1 METTLIKIMIK
12 KSRLKKIIINA
23 LFTNKKK
30 ITLFLLSQKQGKTSQ
45 LMSKQLSII
54 VAIAENYAIGK
65 DNDLLWHISK
75 DLKRFKELTKGH
87 YIVMGKRTYHSLP
100 VRPLPH
106 RTSLIITDVPG
117 EVIDNCLM
125 AYSIDEAVEKMD
137 SKNENFIIGGGSIYR
152 QFMPLADKLYITRVH
167 KDFEADTFFPEISLD
182 EWKLIEKVDVND
194 DSQND
199 FTYSFETYTR
209 K

>member
-1 METTLIKIMIK
+1 
-12 KSRLKKIIINA
+12 
-23 LFTNKKK
+23 
-30 ITLFLLSQKQGKTSQ
+30 
-45 LMSKQLSII
+45 MSKQISII

-75 DLKRFKELTKGH
+75 DLKRFKELTKEH
-87 YIVMGKRTYHSLP
+87 YIVMGKRTYYSLP

-106 RTSLIITDVPG
+106 RTSLIITDVAG

-125 AYSIDEAVEKMD
+125 AYSIEDAVAKMD
-137 SKNENFIIGGGSIYR
+137 NEDENFIIGGGSIYK

-167 KDFEADTFFPEISLD
+167 KNFEADTFFPEISLN